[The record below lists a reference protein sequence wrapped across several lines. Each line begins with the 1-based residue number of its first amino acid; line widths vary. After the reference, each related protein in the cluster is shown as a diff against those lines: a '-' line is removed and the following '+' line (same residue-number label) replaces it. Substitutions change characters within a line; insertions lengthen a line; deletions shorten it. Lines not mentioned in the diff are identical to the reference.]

1 MIPLNN
7 HVLIRPLKHEDFV
20 EGENSYDEKGEVLA
34 LPFELIGVVRGDEQG
49 YAVPLLEIGD
59 IVYFDSYLC
68 AKYPSPDP
76 DVPYWLVDFKDIR
89 AKDAKKIPE

>member
-34 LPFELIGVVRGDEQG
+34 LPADLTSEAAGWLSVGEV
-49 YAVPLLEIGD
+49 
-59 IVYFDSYLC
+59 VYFDSYLC
-68 AKYPSPDP
+68 AKYPSADP
-76 DVPYWLVDFKDIR
+76 EVPFWLVDFKDIR
-89 AKDAKKIPE
+89 AKDSKNEEK